1 MGAGGGG
8 RRLREGRR
16 EGGRD
21 GGRLASTGR
30 RPPQHGPAPGKAGRR
45 EHGLGGPR
53 GDAEDIGDMPG
64 AAVPKLAVAQ
74 AAAGTALREPGAKE
88 DNGAVQGPGSKEL
101 RSCGWGVAVSRSNTS
116 RSRSSPSLDPGD
128 RGEEP
133 AHMAEQPAPELA
145 PVHPGDGQW
154 MAPKP
159 LSPGPPAEAPI
170 PQPQHGA
177 LEEGRAPQLLSRR
190 SSILSTLPAPLASR
204 RSSLGAAPGG
214 KRPSIGP
221 WMLHSR
227 VSFSGLPLFQPIPE
241 IRLENTYR
249 MGPDE
254 GCGFNAGQGAA
265 GAGEGPGGGSGGHVL
280 QPPGQL
286 PRWCTAWPSCC
297 RAGRRRWC
305 RPATNWCATCCW
317 ASTGQQ
323 SLLVA
328 SRALWD
334 PQSDNFASATFSNC
348 LPLCCGH
355 SARGLF

>member
-1 MGAGGGG
+1 
-8 RRLREGRR
+8 
-16 EGGRD
+16 
-21 GGRLASTGR
+21 
-30 RPPQHGPAPGKAGRR
+30 
-45 EHGLGGPR
+45 
-53 GDAEDIGDMPG
+53 MPG

-128 RGEEP
+128 RGEEVGAGQPRWLELGHAGSGAGGTGGMGCRDMAPCVGAAGQPQLDWGPMEELRATSPLQP

-145 PVHPGDGQW
+145 PSTQVMAVDGT
-154 MAPKP
+154 
-159 LSPGPPAEAPI
+159 EAP
-170 PQPQHGA
+170 QPRTARRGSNPTA
-177 LEEGRAPQLLSRR
+177 PARSTEEGRAPQLLSRR

-254 GCGFNAGQGAA
+254 GCGFNAGRVQRVLERVLAGVLGGTSYSPQGSAPLVHSLA
-265 GAGEGPGGGSGGHVL
+265 ELLQGRAKEVVPPRYKLVCHVL
-280 QPPGQL
+280 LGQH
-286 PRWCTAWPSCC
+286 S
-297 RAGRRRWC
+297 
-305 RPATNWCATCCW
+305 
-317 ASTGQQ
+317 QQ

-334 PQSDNFASATFSNC
+334 PQSDNFASATFSNA
-348 LPLCCGH
+348 
-355 SARGLF
+355 SLFAVATVHGVYFE